1 MLTFLD
7 PWHDKS
13 NTGYQVTQSLIALG
27 SGGWT
32 GVGSGYPSAIGTMS
46 PTNAGAVYIAPN
58 MTML

>member
-32 GVGSGYPSAIGTMS
+32 GVGLGAEPGEVAV
-46 PTNAGAVYIAPN
+46 PAGRAHR
-58 MTML
+58 LHLRDRR